1 MIVEENGATDAQLKE
16 DREFVEAVSR
26 GGLIKPSDLVHVV
39 CMHASDLCIY
49 IKRDDKLKKQLLE
62 AVNSRKLFVEV
73 LLTKMEEQE
82 TTNALLE
89 INCKAEHCFE
99 AHIRRIA
106 GAMFNIFAKNIT
118 A

>member
-1 MIVEENGATDAQLKE
+1 
-16 DREFVEAVSR
+16 
-26 GGLIKPSDLVHVV
+26 
-39 CMHASDLCIY
+39 
-49 IKRDDKLKKQLLE
+49 
-62 AVNSRKLFVEV
+62 
-73 LLTKMEEQE
+73 MEEQE

-118 A
+118 AELNSKIHEKRKRSAGKEEEADKRDKASVRAKKFQSG